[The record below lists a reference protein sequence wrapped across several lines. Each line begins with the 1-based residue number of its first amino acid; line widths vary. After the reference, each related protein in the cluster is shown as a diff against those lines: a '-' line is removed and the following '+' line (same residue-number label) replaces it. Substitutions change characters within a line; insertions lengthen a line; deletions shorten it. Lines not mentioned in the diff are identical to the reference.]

1 MDIIYSLINKIDD
14 NNVINLVYSF
24 LGEHP
29 IVQNTDITD
38 SIESWKFDNDDI
50 DDEYTYSFYYFNI
63 HIFENY
69 IDPSDDYDDYIMR
82 LQEFD

>member
-14 NNVINLVYSF
+14 NNVINLVYSY

-29 IVQNTDITD
+29 IIENTDITD

-63 HIFENY
+63 HIFEN
-69 IDPSDDYDDYIMR
+69 DLEPSDDYEDYLLR
-82 LQEFD
+82 LQEFG